1 MKSQK
6 TFGVLTSFHIFVA
19 RTPKHFDFSVNFFF
33 VNPTKIEFR
42 HQTIK
47 LVYNI
52 SKKSGEAGEPYA
64 SSVKEEELLP
74 NEVKLC
80 YSRKLWL
87 KLQLLPFMTLIVTP
101 RCT

>member
-19 RTPKHFDFSVNFFF
+19 RTPKHFDFSVNNFF
-33 VNPTKIEFR
+33 VKPTKIEFR

-47 LVYNI
+47 LVYKI
-52 SKKSGEAGEPYA
+52 RKKRGEGEPYA

>member
-52 SKKSGEAGEPYA
+52 RKKSGEGEPYA